1 MPDTLLTI
9 DQVSSWQRRSA
20 LRLLTLLG
28 WRVRHAPLPGPRG
41 IVIVYPHTSNWDAP
55 LGLLAKWALDIRFR
69 WVAKDTLFRG
79 FTGQTLGRLLRAC
92 GGEPIERHVQTG
104 AIERLAQRIRQAD
117 WYWLVITPEGTRSY
131 RDHWRSGFYHI
142 ALAAEVPVGLAYIDY
157 GSREIGL
164 VEYFKLS
171 GDVAADLQR
180 IRDAYRGRRGLYP
193 ELAAPIVFHRRS
205 DEK

>member
-1 MPDTLLTI
+1 MPDTLLTT
-9 DQVSSWQRRSA
+9 DKVSSRRRRFA
-20 LRLLTLLG
+20 LRLLTLFG

-41 IVIVYPHTSNWDAP
+41 IVIVYPHTSNWDTP
-55 LGLLAKWALDIRFR
+55 LGLLAKWALDLRFR

-79 FTGQTLGRLLRAC
+79 LIGQTLGRLLRAC

-117 WYWLVITPEGTRSY
+117 WYWLVLTPEGTRSY

-142 ALAAEVPVGLAYIDY
+142 ALAANVPVGLGYIDY

-164 VEYFKLS
+164 VEYLTLS
-171 GDVAADLQR
+171 GNVEVDLKRIADV
-180 IRDAYRGRRGLYP
+180 YRGRRGLRP
-193 ELAAPIVFHRRS
+193 EQAAPIAFGDPQKR
-205 DEK
+205 K